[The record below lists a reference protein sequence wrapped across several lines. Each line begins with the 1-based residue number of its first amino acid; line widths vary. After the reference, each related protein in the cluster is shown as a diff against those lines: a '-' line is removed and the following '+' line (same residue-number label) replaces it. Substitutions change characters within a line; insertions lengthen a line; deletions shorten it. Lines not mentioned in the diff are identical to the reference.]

1 MKCSCSL
8 FIVCRYDDDEALD
21 FNGLDN
27 HADTVLVQK
36 NTEQLTGL
44 QDLWLKLEYAKVVLD
59 QLHSFLG
66 DIEENVCAAIPDVA
80 CGLACVNTPAKAFC
94 YVAAI
99 ALSSAAHLILVGADI
114 AFQTVNREFE
124 TDTLGPDEA
133 IEGYEYS
140 KATYEDLQA
149 HNKWN
154 HGALTNINRN
164 IQSQHTSMRQ
174 HLQDRH
180 SAMEEHIG
188 EDISESRNALGQ
200 AIISSQNAIGEALV
214 DAQNA
219 NGQAIVDARNAMSDQ
234 HNAMLEW
241 LQMNFC
247 GLCKELACACENFI
261 GPLED
266 DQTHIPLH
274 LHWPEGQE
282 TLMEKLHQIEMKG
295 DSVQEDIQ
303 RALGTGEEDARNLR
317 SIGMETEA
325 LTKIKVQVDAIEGNM
340 KLIVGKV
347 DLTVKGNMQAVQGKV
362 DAIDSNMQAVQ
373 GNMQAVQGNMKAVKD
388 KVDAHSAETKQMKHM
403 MLQLIEQN
411 SKLMQLMEHK
421 NTNNGLLVEEME

>member
-180 SAMEEHIG
+180 SAMEENIG
-188 EDISESRNALGQ
+188 EEISESRNALGQ
-200 AIISSQNAIGEALV
+200 AIISSQNAIGEALVDSQNANGQLIV

-241 LQMNFC
+241 LQTNFC
-247 GLCKELACACENFI
+247 ALCVGPDCACERFI

-274 LHWPEGQE
+274 LHRPEGQA

-303 RALGTGEEDARNLR
+303 RALGIGEDDARSLH
-317 SIGMETEA
+317 SIGMET
-325 LTKIKVQVDAIEGNM
+325 AIEGNM
-340 KLIVGKV
+340 KVFEGDLKLIV
-347 DLTVKGNMQAVQGKV
+347 GNMQAVE
-362 DAIDSNMQAVQ
+362 
-373 GNMQAVQGNMKAVKD
+373 GNMQAVEGNMKAVKD
-388 KVDAHSAETKQMKHM
+388 KVDAIEGNMQAQSAETKQMKDM
-403 MLQLIEQN
+403 MLHLIEQN
-411 SKLMQLMEHK
+411 TKLMQQMEHK
-421 NTNNGLLVEEME
+421 NMNNGLLIEEME

>member
-99 ALSSAAHLILVGADI
+99 ALSSAVHLILVGADI

-180 SAMEEHIG
+180 SAMEENIG

-200 AIISSQNAIGEALV
+200 AIISSQNAIGEALVDSQNANGQLIV

-241 LQMNFC
+241 LQTNFC
-247 GLCKELACACENFI
+247 VLCVNTACACARFI

-266 DQTHIPLH
+266 DQIHIPLH
-274 LHWPEGQE
+274 L
-282 TLMEKLHQIEMKG
+282 TL
-295 DSVQEDIQ
+295 
-303 RALGTGEEDARNLR
+303 TGEDDARSLR
-317 SIGMETEA
+317 SIGMAAEA
-325 LTKIKVQVDAIEGNM
+325 LTKIKVQIDAIGGNM
-340 KLIVGKV
+340 KVFEGDLKLIVGKV
-347 DLTVKGNMQAVQGKV
+347 DVTE
-362 DAIDSNMQAVQ
+362 
-373 GNMQAVQGNMKAVKD
+373 GNMKAVKD
-388 KVDAHSAETKQMKHM
+388 KVDAHSAETKQMRDM

-421 NTNNGLLVEEME
+421 NTNNG

>member
-180 SAMEEHIG
+180 SAMEENIG

-214 DAQNA
+214 DSQNANGQLIVDAQNA
-219 NGQAIVDARNAMSDQ
+219 NGQAVVDARNAMSDQ

-241 LQMNFC
+241 LQTN
-247 GLCKELACACENFI
+247 LCVLCVNLDCACARFI

-266 DQTHIPLH
+266 DQSHIPLH
-274 LHWPEGQE
+274 LHWPQGQA
-282 TLMEKLHQIEMKG
+282 TLMDRLHQIEMKG

-303 RALGTGEEDARNLR
+303 RAFGTGEDNDR
-317 SIGMETEA
+317 SLHSTGMETEA

-340 KLIVGKV
+340 KVFEDGLTLIVGKV
-347 DLTVKGNMQAVQGKV
+347 DKVDAIEGKV
-362 DAIDSNMQAVQ
+362 DAIE
-373 GNMQAVQGNMKAVKD
+373 GNMQAQ
-388 KVDAHSAETKQMKHM
+388 SAETKQMKYM

-411 SKLMQLMEHK
+411 TKLMQLIEHK
-421 NTNNGLLVEEME
+421 NTNNGLLVEDME